1 VRLRAALLLGT
12 HFREHRAHSW
22 HCDLAAVQF
31 RVAFFSPGSSALEQ
45 FFGFAWIP
53 PRARIAGD
61 LAQARSLRLR
71 GLRRIFCAS
80 APSANQPS
88 ARIMPRAPSARVLQA
103 RCRTL
108 RKTPL
113 DLLFGG
119 GCTPSF
125 QFFLKYFPAQHAGWT
140 ASFGS
145 ARALL
150 PSPCTQHAV
159 RGEYCLRSA
168 WSCAEVQ
175 PT

>member
-12 HFREHRAHSW
+12 HFREHRTHSW

-45 FFGFAWIP
+45 FFGFAWTP
-53 PRARIAGD
+53 PRA
-61 LAQARSLRLR
+61 
-71 GLRRIFCAS
+71 RIFCAS

-119 GCTPSF
+119 GCTPFF